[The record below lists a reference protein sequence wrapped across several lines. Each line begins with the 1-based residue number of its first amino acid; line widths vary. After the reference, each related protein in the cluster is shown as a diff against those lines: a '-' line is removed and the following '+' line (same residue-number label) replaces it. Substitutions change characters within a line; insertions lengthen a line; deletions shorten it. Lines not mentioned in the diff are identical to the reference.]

1 MSDKILSEEMINEF
15 YDYNSIRHQATKLP
29 KEAYLYFPQAKE
41 VIDYDNKN
49 LSKLTRKIFEGGLE
63 FICYEK
69 GKLEELE
76 NEIIIHNKKKNSK
89 KLFLPEDWK
98 EYNTLRFLQ
107 ATQFNTTKTIEIIN
121 SHLDWRKE
129 NISPKL
135 NNKVMEILNLGFL
148 YIHGR
153 DNRYRPIIHINSGVF
168 IKHSKKYNSDEW
180 CLATIYFMEYT
191 IQNLMLPGQI
201 ENWDIICDLKDVSVI
216 SLPSDLK
223 KILGILQNNYR
234 CRLFTMF
241 IVNVGTFFN
250 MIWGIIKKIIDVNTE
265 KKIKILKASNLI
277 EIFSIINPCQIEKK
291 YGGKAEDLKSYFFPP
306 IFPSEYYLL
315 DSEKNDTN
323 KIFINEEEYK
333 KKIISN
339 QTLLPSPYIKYSDQN
354 LSSPISN
361 DNSKK
366 NSENDIEKT
375 KKTLENFQPFLDDH
389 SKIEK
394 LNQNDDSS
402 INDCGSDLINFKK
415 KQLKND
421 KNLASKDDSLKNE
434 IIGMNI
440 FLM

>member
-1 MSDKILSEEMINEF
+1 M
-15 YDYNSIRHQATKLP
+15 
-29 KEAYLYFPQAKE
+29 
-41 VIDYDNKN
+41 
-49 LSKLTRKIFEGGLE
+49 
-63 FICYEK
+63 
-69 GKLEELE
+69 
-76 NEIIIHNKKKNSK
+76 
-89 KLFLPEDWK
+89 
-98 EYNTLRFLQ
+98 
-107 ATQFNTTKTIEIIN
+107 
-121 SHLDWRKE
+121 
-129 NISPKL
+129 
-135 NNKVMEILNLGFL
+135 
-148 YIHGR
+148 
-153 DNRYRPIIHINSGVF
+153 
-168 IKHSKKYNSDEW
+168 
-180 CLATIYFMEYT
+180 
-191 IQNLMLPGQI
+191 
-201 ENWDIICDLKDVSVI
+201 
-216 SLPSDLK
+216 
-223 KILGILQNNYR
+223 
-234 CRLFTMF
+234 
-241 IVNVGTFFN
+241 
-250 MIWGIIKKIIDVNTE
+250 
-265 KKIKILKASNLI
+265 
-277 EIFSIINPCQIEKK
+277 
-291 YGGKAEDLKSYFFPP
+291 
-306 IFPSEYYLL
+306 

-415 KQLKND
+415 KQLTND